1 MARLTGSRDADYA
14 AKRAALVRRLRE
26 RLGSTNREH
35 PSFRELATA
44 AGVSEATLRHYFGG
58 MTSLI
63 AAVVEES
70 APLGA
75 PFLERMAQPVGGFA
89 ESVADA
95 VLLASTGQ
103 QQPTVRALHA
113 IGDAEGIRHGLVG
126 QAYRRYLLD
135 AIVTAVSRRLD
146 EHIARKEMRDCDSH
160 AAAIALISPVLFAY
174 HHQHDLGGAE
184 DTPLDIQQFLTT
196 HIDGFVRGYRSVG

>member
-14 AKRAALVRRLRE
+14 AKRAALVGRLRE

-58 MTSLI
+58 MTPLI

-75 PFLERMAQPVGGFA
+75 PFLERLAQPVGEFA

-95 VLLASTGQ
+95 VFLASTGQ

-126 QAYRRYLLD
+126 QAYRLHLLD
-135 AIVTAVSRRLD
+135 TIVNAVSRRLD

-184 DTPLDIQQFLTT
+184 DTPLDLQRFLTA
-196 HIDGFVRGYRSVG
+196 HIDGFVRGYRSSG

>member
-14 AKRAALVRRLRE
+14 AKRAALVGRLRE
-26 RLGSTNREH
+26 RLGSANREH

-70 APLGA
+70 ATLGA

-126 QAYRRYLLD
+126 QAYRLHLLD
-135 AIVTAVSRRLD
+135 ATVNAVSRRLD

-196 HIDGFVRGYRSVG
+196 HIDGFVQGYRNVG

>member
-14 AKRAALVRRLRE
+14 AKRAALVGRLRE

-70 APLGA
+70 AELGA
-75 PFLERMAQPVGGFA
+75 PFLERMAQPVGGFE

-95 VLLASTGQ
+95 VFLASTGQ

-126 QAYRRYLLD
+126 QSYRLHLLD
-135 AIVTAVSRRLD
+135 TIVNAVSRRLD

-196 HIDGFVRGYRSVG
+196 HIDGFVRGYRNIL